1 MSTELRTVPT
11 TDIQQTRF
19 FGGKDRGTCIQ
30 LTPPWQS
37 RCYCPGPPWQSRG
50 HIQLTREQAGA
61 LAAELML
68 FSEGNEVTEH
78 LAQIQSEFDGE
89 AIAEALCS

>member
-11 TDIQQTRF
+11 TDIMQTRF
-19 FGGKDRGTCIQ
+19 FGGTSRGTCIQ

-37 RCYCPGPPWQSRG
+37 QG
-50 HIQLTREQAGA
+50 HIQLTREQAAA

-68 FSEGNEVTEH
+68 FAEGNEVTQS
-78 LAQIQSEFDGE
+78 LADIMEEGDAE
-89 AIAEALCS
+89 AICEALCS

>member
-30 LTPPWQS
+30 LT
-37 RCYCPGPPWQSRG
+37 
-50 HIQLTREQAGA
+50 REQAAA
-61 LAAELML
+61 LAIELTL
-68 FSEGNEVTEH
+68 FAEGNEVTEH
-78 LAQIQSEFDGE
+78 LAQIESEFDAE
-89 AIAEALCS
+89 AICEALCS

>member
-30 LTPPWQS
+30 LTPPWQA
-37 RCYCPGPPWQSRG
+37 QG
-50 HIQLTREQAGA
+50 HIQLTREQAAA
-61 LAAELML
+61 LAIELTL
-68 FSEGNEVTEH
+68 FAEGNEVTEH
-78 LAQIQSEFDGE
+78 LAQIESEFDAE
-89 AIAEALCS
+89 AICEALCS

>member
-37 RCYCPGPPWQSRG
+37 QG
-50 HIQLTREQAGA
+50 HIQLTRKQAGA

>member
-1 MSTELRTVPT
+1 MSTDLRTVPT

-19 FGGKDRGTCIQ
+19 FGGTSRGTCIQ

-37 RCYCPGPPWQSRG
+37 QG

-68 FSEGNEVTEH
+68 FAEGNEVTQH
-78 LAQIQSEFDGE
+78 LADIMEEHNIEADGE
-89 AIAEALCS
+89 AICEALCS

>member
-19 FGGKDRGTCIQ
+19 FGGEDRGTCIQ
-30 LTPPWQS
+30 LTPPWQ
-37 RCYCPGPPWQSRG
+37 G

-61 LAAELML
+61 MAAELML

>member
-37 RCYCPGPPWQSRG
+37 QG
-50 HIQLTREQAGA
+50 HIQLTRKQAA
-61 LAAELML
+61 ELAAELTL
-68 FSEGNEVTEH
+68 FANGEEVAEH
-78 LAQIQSEFDGE
+78 LLPLFQVVKNK
-89 AIAEALCS
+89 